1 MELSCFYTDRLIHRF
16 PVTMLL
22 LEQIAIMRIEE
33 NRKEE
38 DGETP
43 ATLEQVVR
51 NALIVTGAKKRPSK
65 EDVLYA
71 FARLTA
77 MNKKSQE
84 VDPAH
89 QPAKNNSNKKGFS
102 SDYLTWV
109 GELDHEGM
117 CLHVADYD
125 YDEAGHL
132 YADIDRDSVLRMAKQ
147 KADKDW
153 HDKMVQFEACLFG
166 FGGGYG
172 DGEGSNT
179 FDMRADLESAEASIK
194 SLGF

>member
-1 MELSCFYTDRLIHRF
+1 MELSCFYMDKLIHSF

-22 LEQIAIMRIEE
+22 MEQIAIMMSEE

-43 ATLEQVVR
+43 ATLEQVIK
-51 NALIVTGAKKRPSK
+51 NALIVTGARKKPSK

-71 FARLTA
+71 FSRLNA
-77 MNKKSQE
+77 MNVKSQE

-89 QPAKNNSNKKGFS
+89 QAAKNTSNKKGFS
-102 SDYLTWV
+102 SDYLEWV
-109 GELDHEGM
+109 GELNHEGM
-117 CLHVADYD
+117 CLHIADYN
-125 YDEAGHL
+125 YDEASHL
-132 YADIDRDSVLRMAKQ
+132 YSEIDRDSVLKLAKQ

-172 DGEGSNT
+172 ESEGSNT

>member
-1 MELSCFYTDRLIHRF
+1 M
-16 PVTMLL
+16 
-22 LEQIAIMRIEE
+22 MREE
-33 NRKEE
+33 NRKEN

-43 ATLEQVVR
+43 ATLEKVIK
-51 NALIVTGAKKRPSK
+51 NALRITGVKKRPSK
-65 EDVLYA
+65 EDVLYT
-71 FARLTA
+71 FARLNV
-77 MNKKSQE
+77 MNTKSEE

-89 QPAKNNSNKKGFS
+89 QTAKNNSNKKGFS
-102 SDYLTWV
+102 SDYLKWV

-117 CLHVADYD
+117 CLHVADYN

-132 YADIDRDSVLRMAKQ
+132 YAEIDRDSVLKMAKQ

-172 DGEGSNT
+172 DSEGSNT
-179 FDMRADLESAEASIK
+179 FDMRKDLESAEASIK